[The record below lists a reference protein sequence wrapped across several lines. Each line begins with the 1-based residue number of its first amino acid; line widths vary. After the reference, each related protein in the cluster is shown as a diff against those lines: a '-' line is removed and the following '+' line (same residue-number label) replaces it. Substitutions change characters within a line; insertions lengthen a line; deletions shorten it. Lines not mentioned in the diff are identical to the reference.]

1 MLLLA
6 QAADAAAGAD
16 TAEIVL
22 FWVFAVMALGAALA
36 VITMRNIVHG
46 ALMLVVNLLA
56 VAGLFLTL
64 ESPFLSVIQV
74 LVYGGAIMVLFLF
87 VIMLLGVDRDD
98 LLLATQARNRIL
110 AVVGGALLTGA
121 LLFAFVG
128 PYTGPPSVCG
138 SGAPIE
144 AGTEQQRCI
153 GLADQLDEDDGSGA
167 AFLGRRLFT
176 RYTYPFELAALLLT
190 VATIGAVI
198 LARRK
203 DLETEDI
210 DDDTG
215 AGGPGTDPPP
225 DDHDPLA
232 ALSAELAGSDEGAD
246 PDLLAGREPRPPEDV
261 GDERRPPS
269 EPDGRGSRPRK
280 EG

>member
-6 QAADAAAGAD
+6 QAAEAAAGAD

-22 FWVFAVMALGAALA
+22 FWVFAVLALGSAIA

-46 ALMLVVNLLA
+46 ALMLVLNLLGI
-56 VAGLFLTL
+56 AGLFLTL

-98 LLLATQARNRIL
+98 LLQTTSARNRVL
-110 AVVGGALLTGA
+110 AIVGGALLSGA

-128 PYTGPPSVCG
+128 PYTGPPSICG
-138 SGAPIE
+138 SDAPIE
-144 AGTEQQRCI
+144 AGTDQQRCI
-153 GLADQLDEDDGSGA
+153 GLADALDEDDGSGA
-167 AFLGRRLFT
+167 AFLGRAMFT

-198 LARRK
+198 MARRK
-203 DLETEDI
+203 DLHSEDL
-210 DDDTG
+210 DDDPG
-215 AGGPGTDPPP
+215 EGPPDVGPR

-232 ALSAELAGSDEGAD
+232 MLSADLAGDDQGAD
-246 PDLLAGREPRPPEDV
+246 PDLLAGREPRPAD
-261 GDERRPPS
+261 DEEEER
-269 EPDGRGSRPRK
+269 
-280 EG
+280 

>member
-1 MLLLA
+1 MLLA
-6 QAADAAAGAD
+6 QAAEAAAGAN

-22 FWVFAVMALGAALA
+22 FWVFAVLALGAALA

-56 VAGLFLTL
+56 IAGLFLTL
-64 ESPFLSVIQV
+64 ESPFLSIIQV

-98 LLLATQARNRIL
+98 LLRATNVRNRVL
-110 AVVGGALLTGA
+110 VVIGGALLAGA
-121 LLFAFVG
+121 LLFGFVG

-138 SGAPIE
+138 SDAAIE
-144 AGTEQQRCI
+144 PGTQQQRCI
-153 GLADQLDEDDGSGA
+153 GLADQLDDDDGSGA
-167 AFLGRRLFT
+167 AFLGRRMFT

-203 DLETEDI
+203 DLEPEDI
-210 DDDTG
+210 DEDPG
-215 AGGPGTDPPP
+215 AGGPRDGEG
-225 DDHDPLA
+225 DDHDLLA
-232 ALSAELAGSDEGAD
+232 ALSADLAGSDEGGD
-246 PDLLAGREPRPPEDV
+246 PDLLAGRQPRLPADPD
-261 GDERRPPS
+261 
-269 EPDGRGSRPRK
+269 DGR